1 MFFEAPDN
9 ILMMNAGSA
18 FAGTMIGIA
27 VAVIWTIGQ
36 AVTQRV
42 CNITNH
48 YERPSLNSQKVRSL
62 MKY

>member
-36 AVTQRV
+36 AVTKGFVILQ
-42 CNITNH
+42 II
-48 YERPSLNSQKVRSL
+48 
-62 MKY
+62 MKDLHLILRRLEA